1 MAHPSG
7 VSQHSQVAVLYA
19 LLLLILP
26 ASAAEK
32 SAIFVGGD
40 KQLFIDDKF
49 IESSEGVTL
58 VMNPPY
64 QTGEILLTTDQP
76 WEQGAYIG
84 SYNSILKEEGPDGP
98 RIRLWYD
105 LIEGKGVPGNG
116 FRAVAYAESEDGVHF
131 RKPIL
136 KLVELKGSKENNLVF
151 PADLSKMTVGGG
163 SVFRDENPS
172 CPPGERYKSW
182 SKLYQ
187 TPGTYRGANRFWYS
201 GDGLHWHL
209 YDTMPTGLRAA
220 DTQPTWFWDQ
230 LIKRYRGYS
239 REKPDLASGKRTRMG
254 GYNESDDMLHWDSF
268 MIVIRAD
275 ETDLGRPE
283 GLTRYAESG
292 EAIEG
297 FTRIPAKVMDFY
309 GPGVF
314 QYGEA
319 PGIYF
324 AMISAFYHWRMDEG
338 KSWPDTADV
347 QLAVSRDGRQFRR
360 LGGRKPFLRLGP
372 AGSFYS
378 KWVWFMPQPV
388 RMGDE
393 LWIYYSGN
401 NDDHSGR
408 VDPKAGQRMTGVT
421 RAILRLDGFV
431 SADAAYT
438 GGTLTTPP
446 IIFEGKSLELNLDTS
461 AGGVAQI
468 EIQEA
473 SGKPVPGYTLAEA
486 DELNGNSVRM
496 SVSWQGR
503 TDLSVLAGRPLKLH
517 FKLRDCKLYAYQFVG
532 S

>member
-1 MAHPSG
+1 MGNAYRLLK
-7 VSQHSQVAVLYA
+7 HSQLAALVT
-19 LLLLILP
+19 LLLVSFLSL
-26 ASAAEK
+26 AAERP
-32 SAIFVGGD
+32 AILVGGD

-58 VMNPPY
+58 VMNTPY

-105 LIEGKGVPGNG
+105 LIEGDGVPGNG
-116 FRAVAYAESEDGVHF
+116 FRAVAYAESKDGVHF

-151 PADLSKMTVGGG
+151 PTDLSKMTVGGG
-163 SVFRDENPS
+163 SVFRDENPN

-187 TPGTYRGANRFWYS
+187 TAGTYRGANRFWYS

-220 DTQPTWFWDQ
+220 DTQPTWFWDK
-230 LIKRYRGYS
+230 LINRYRGYS
-239 REKPDLASGKRTRMG
+239 REWVDLAPGKRTRMG
-254 GYNESDDMLHWDSF
+254 GSNESDDMLHWDSF
-268 MIVIRAD
+268 MIAVSAD
-275 ETDLGRPE
+275 EKDLARPE

-292 EAIEG
+292 EAVEG
-297 FTRIPAKVMDFY
+297 STRVPARVMDFY

-314 QYGEA
+314 HYSEA
-319 PGIYF
+319 PGVYF
-324 AMISAFYHWRMDEG
+324 AMMSAFYHWRMEEG

-347 QLAVSRDGRQFRR
+347 QLAVSRDGRHFRR
-360 LGGRKPFLRLGP
+360 LGDRKPFLRLGP

-378 KWVWFMPQPV
+378 KWVWFMPQPI

-393 LWIYYSGN
+393 LWIYYNGK
-401 NDDHSGR
+401 NDDHSNR
-408 VDPKAGQRMTGVT
+408 VDPKSGKRMTGIT

-438 GGTLTTPP
+438 GGSLTTPP
-446 IIFEGKSLELNLDTS
+446 IVFEGNRLELNIDTS

-468 EIQEA
+468 EIREA
-473 SGKPVPGYTLAEA
+473 SGEPIRGYSLAEA
-486 DELNGNSVRM
+486 DELNGNSVRVP
-496 SVSWQGR
+496 VSWQGK
-503 TDLSVLAGRPLKLH
+503 TDVSVLAGRAVKLH
-517 FKLRDCKLYAYQFVG
+517 FKLRDSKLYAFQFVD